1 MGTLQLGDRAP
12 TFNLPSVD
20 GRTYSLDSFA
30 TTPVLVVIF
39 SCNHC
44 PYVQAYEDR
53 MVAIQRDYRDRG
65 VQFVAINAN
74 DDKNYPEDSFARMVE
89 RAKAKGFNFPYLRD
103 ATQTVAQAYGATHTH
118 HLSGLARHHRPLP
131 PIGRPRLHLARPPGP
146 ASP

>member
-1 MGTLQLGDRAP
+1 MAMGTLQLGDRAP

-30 TTPVLVVIF
+30 NKPVLVVVF

-53 MVAIQRDYRDRG
+53 MVAIQRDYQDRG

-74 DDKNYPEDSFARMVE
+74 DDKNYPEDSCARMVK
-89 RAKAKGFNFPYLRD
+89 RAKANGCKFRYRRD
-103 ATQTVAQAYGATHTH
+103 ANPTSAQ
-118 HLSGLARHHRPLP
+118 
-131 PIGRPRLHLARPPGP
+131 
-146 ASP
+146 